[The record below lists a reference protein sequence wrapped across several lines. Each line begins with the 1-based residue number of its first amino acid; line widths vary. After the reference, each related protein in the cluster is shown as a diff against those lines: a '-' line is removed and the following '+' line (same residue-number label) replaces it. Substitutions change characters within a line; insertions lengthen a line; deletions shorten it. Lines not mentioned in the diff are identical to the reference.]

1 MRSQLTHS
9 LNRRITMFSYA
20 NAFIDTVQAA
30 KSNALKTIVTDAKVR
45 EPMQSFIDAQTTFAK
60 SMTDIA
66 DSVYTQITEQV
77 QKFTG
82 KQ

>member
-1 MRSQLTHS
+1 
-9 LNRRITMFSYA
+9 MFSYA

-45 EPMQSFIDAQTTFAK
+45 EPFQSFIDAQTTFAK

-66 DSVYTQITEQV
+66 DTFYTQVTDQV

>member
-1 MRSQLTHS
+1 
-9 LNRRITMFSYA
+9 MFSYA
-20 NAFIDTVQAA
+20 NAFIDTIQSA

-66 DSVYTQITEQV
+66 DTVYIQVTEQV

-82 KQ
+82 KK

>member
-1 MRSQLTHS
+1 
-9 LNRRITMFSYA
+9 MFSYA
-20 NAFIDTVQAA
+20 NAFIDTVQSA

-45 EPMQSFIDAQTTFAK
+45 EPFEAMIEAETQFVK

-66 DSVYTQITEQV
+66 DGLYTQFTDQF
-77 QKFTG
+77 QKFIP